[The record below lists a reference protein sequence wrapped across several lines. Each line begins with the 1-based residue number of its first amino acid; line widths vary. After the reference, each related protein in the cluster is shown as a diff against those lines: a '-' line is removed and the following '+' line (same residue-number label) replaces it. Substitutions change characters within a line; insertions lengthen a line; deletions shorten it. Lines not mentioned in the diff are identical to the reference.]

1 MFKVKQLNV
10 HKTDNNQMD
19 GDVEGDDFDEDDDA
33 DLEDNDVS
41 PPPPP
46 PDDDDE
52 DDDDMEGDPLLSPML
67 LLLLWSLCISSCVL
81 CSISISA
88 TLRTESSAS
97 VVMAE
102 WRELIM

>member
-1 MFKVKQLNV
+1 MN
-10 HKTDNNQMD
+10 
-19 GDVEGDDFDEDDDA
+19 GDVEGDDLDDDDDA
-33 DLEDNDVS
+33 DLEDNEVS
-41 PPPPP
+41 PPPPPP
-46 PDDDDE
+46 PDDDD
-52 DDDDMEGDPLLSPML
+52 DDMDGDPLLSPML

-81 CSISISA
+81 CNISISA